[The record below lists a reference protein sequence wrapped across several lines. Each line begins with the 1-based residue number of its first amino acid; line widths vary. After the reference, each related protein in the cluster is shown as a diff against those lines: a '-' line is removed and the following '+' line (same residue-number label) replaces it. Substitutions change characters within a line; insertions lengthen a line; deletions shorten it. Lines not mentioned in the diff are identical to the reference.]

1 MEAFDKLK
9 QKLIADMRNSKD
21 ADQPYISNSTGS
33 WTKNQVAD
41 EVEKGTEFGIDMLSG
56 LIMLTL
62 DLMSRGKAKMNEIK
76 WRISEN
82 GKAGK
87 YWFGEINGMC
97 LFYIKDRNIGGG
109 LDKYELE
116 VKFLDRRWSSNNEDE
131 LKSVAKEQLHNLIEK
146 LAG

>member
-1 MEAFDKLK
+1 MEALEKLK
-9 QKLIADMRNSKD
+9 QKLIADMRKSID

-41 EVEKGTEFGIDMLSG
+41 ELEKGSEFGIDMLSG

-62 DLMSRGKAKMNEIK
+62 DLMSRGKAKMNKIK
-76 WRISEN
+76 WRNSD
-82 GKAGK
+82 K
-87 YWFGEINGMC
+87 YTFGEINGLC

-116 VKFLDRRWSSNNEDE
+116 VKFLDRRWTSDKEDE
-131 LKSVAKEQLHNLIEK
+131 LKIVATEQLHNLIEK